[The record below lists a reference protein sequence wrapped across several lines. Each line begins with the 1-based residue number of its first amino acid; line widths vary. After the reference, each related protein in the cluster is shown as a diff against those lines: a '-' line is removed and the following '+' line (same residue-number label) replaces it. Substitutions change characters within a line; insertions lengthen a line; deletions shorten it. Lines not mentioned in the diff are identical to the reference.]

1 VLDIRVPQIV
11 EANLFQVVFLQQ
23 YPKMLGY
30 EVGPNQVAHG
40 IHIDV
45 FQIIP
50 TVAIAAYLLVNALFF
65 LQMAKQQFKGRNQ
78 RQRST
83 TGFCLC
89 RILA

>member
-1 VLDIRVPQIV
+1 MPQIV

-45 FQIIP
+45 
-50 TVAIAAYLLVNALFF
+50 
-65 LQMAKQQFKGRNQ
+65 
-78 RQRST
+78 
-83 TGFCLC
+83 
-89 RILA
+89 